1 MHIPGY
7 RIIRKINQGGMS
19 SVYLAIQLSVGR
31 EVALKVMSPALNGDP
46 VFSERFQ
53 REANIVGQLSHP
65 NIVSIYDIGRYKN
78 LNYIAM
84 DYLSGGSIH
93 EKMATGLS
101 TPEVLRITREIAGAL
116 DHAHEKGYIHR
127 DIKPE
132 NILFREDNSAV
143 LSDFGVAKTV
153 SSASRMTNAGTVVGT
168 PHYMSPEQTRGKPVD
183 GRADIYSLGVVFFE
197 MLTGQVPYQAD
208 EAVAIA
214 IKHLTAPI
222 PKLPPQYQAYQKIL
236 NHLLAKDPDNR
247 FQRGRDLVA
256 AIDNLEG
263 AAGLP
268 QTYITSAHSTRVQ
281 LLSLVRALLATSI
294 GALQEQLKGY
304 GHAIC
309 SLRWTPRRGLY
320 RHPRIRV
327 TEIKGPLPKAREHT
341 TVVSTQVQQAA
352 HYHSFGRGRLISRAL
367 TLGLMVLIIW
377 GAFSLALSQW
387 ELPGERFLPAPVAST
402 ATATAN
408 FLIPSVTEP
417 SRPAPTG
424 RASTVPTT
432 PLVLRREPTPESDN
446 AQLPV
451 TTISMNAEATDSDAP
466 STTTPPRYELRVE
479 PTPENARVRILNIVE
494 RYYPGIPLLPG
505 RYHIETSYEGYDTQ
519 TQWIEIEDE
528 AVNLDVHLRKT
539 PVAGANFFNEL
550 SGGGQGPEMTIIPAG
565 RYTMGSKLD
574 SRSMPERSIRIPNAF
589 AISRFEIT
597 FADFAKFAQ
606 ATGRAL
612 PDDENWGRDNRPV
625 INVSWN
631 DAQAYVQWL
640 SEATGKRY
648 RLPSESEWEYAARAG
663 TQTTFWWGEA
673 GAGAEGLANCRRGCN
688 SEYTGLFFSKS
699 APVGSY
705 PANDFGLHDTA
716 GNVAEWTQD
725 CYRNHLLEMPLNGDP
740 LLAENCSKRSVR
752 GGSLADSVGDIASHH
767 RIGRPADYRDA
778 TVGFRVVVELY

>member
-19 SVYLAIQLSVGR
+19 TVYLAIQLSVGR

-84 DYLSGGSIH
+84 DYLAGGSIH
-93 EKMATGLS
+93 EKMASGLS
-101 TPEVLRITREIAGAL
+101 TQEVLRITREIAGAL

-183 GRADIYSLGVVFFE
+183 GRADIYSLGVVFYE

-236 NHLLAKDPDNR
+236 NQLLAKDPDNR
-247 FQRGRDLVA
+247 FQRGRDVIA
-256 AIDNLEG
+256 AIDALEG
-263 AAGLP
+263 PAGLG
-268 QTYITSAHSTRVQ
+268 QTYFTTADSTRVQ
-281 LLSLVRALLATSI
+281 LLSLFRALLATTL
-294 GALQEQLKGY
+294 GALREQIRL
-304 GHAIC
+304 AWQSLC

-320 RHPRIRV
+320 RHPQIRV
-327 TEIKGPLPKAREHT
+327 TEIKGPLSPPQEHT
-341 TVVSTQVQQAA
+341 TVISTQVQQAA
-352 HYHSFGRGRLISRAL
+352 HYHSLWRGRRLVSRTL
-367 TLGLMVLIIW
+367 TLVILLTVIW
-377 GAFSLALSQW
+377 GAFSLALNEW
-387 ELPGERFLPAPVAST
+387 TLPGERWLPDPVQSLARRTAHLIAPT
-402 ATATAN
+402 
-408 FLIPSVTEP
+408 PTEP
-417 SRPAPTG
+417 RPQPVRT
-424 RASTVPTT
+424 TEIPTT
-432 PLVLRREPTPESDN
+432 PLVLRPEPETENQSSTEALMGMRPETPVETPT
-446 AQLPV
+446 A
-451 TTISMNAEATDSDAP
+451 A
-466 STTTPPRYELRVE
+466 PPRYELRVTPE
-479 PTPENARVRILNIVE
+479 PENARVRILNIPD

-505 RYHIETSYEGYDTQ
+505 RYHIETSYAGYDTD
-519 TQWIEIEDE
+519 TRWIEVEDE
-528 AVNLDVHLRKT
+528 AVTLPVSLRKT
-539 PVAGANFFNEL
+539 PVAGATFYNEL
-550 SGGGQGPEMTIIPAG
+550 RDGDRGPEMVIVPAG
-565 RYTMGSKLD
+565 RFTMGSKLD
-574 SRSMPERSIRIPNAF
+574 SRSMPERNVRIPRAF

-597 FADFAKFAQ
+597 FADYDKFAR
-606 ATGRAL
+606 ATDRPL
-612 PDDENWGRDNRPV
+612 PDDERWGRDNRPV

-631 DAQAYVQWL
+631 DALAYVNWL
-640 SEATGKRY
+640 SESTGKRY
-648 RLPSESEWEYAARAG
+648 RLPSEAEWEYAARAG

-673 GAGAEGLANCRRGCN
+673 GADADGLANCRRGCN
-688 SEYTGLFFSKS
+688 SEYTGLFSSKS

-705 PANDFGLHDTA
+705 PANAFGLHSVA
-716 GNVAEWTQD
+716 GNAAEWTQD
-725 CYRNHLLEMPLNGDP
+725 CYRNHLLEMPQNGTP
-740 LLAENCSKRSVR
+740 LITENCTERTIR
-752 GGSLADSVGDIASHH
+752 GGSFEDSVGNIATHV
-767 RIGRPADYRDA
+767 RRGAPTDYRESNL
-778 TVGFRVVVELY
+778 GFRVVVELY